1 MVQVL
6 GLVITNHPNP
16 NPLNLNHV
24 RRLTAFLEVVPVPFL
39 VRLEDY
45 VTMHF
50 AALAAVYNINCVHVS
65 NTTLSLLCGVVLQ
78 NVHSFV

>member
-6 GLVITNHPNP
+6 GLVITNYPNS

-45 VTMHF
+45 VTMNF
-50 AALAAVYNINCVHVS
+50 AALTAVYNINCVHVS
-65 NTTLSLLCGVVLQ
+65 NSYSKSAVWS
-78 NVHSFV
+78 SFAECL